1 MIRGRP
7 MGAMM
12 AGIGILTIGAALCL
26 RPSDPTVAAP
36 GIEASRQAR
45 LASTAGAADAFVAV
59 LIESLDSALQ
69 HARAGAAGTR
79 AGEVPPA
86 ADFEAAA
93 LEVEQAS
100 SAADALGRALRDLA
114 GTVASVAP
122 GANVPPAP
130 AASSDLLIVAAQLR
144 AAGDAATEFFERRQA
159 TTAVNEALGR
169 AVEALG
175 DDDPDA
181 ALDRLA
187 EGDPALALLVAWE
200 QPPETFGFWL
210 ATIGDLYSAARE
222 IAAAT
227 IAGDAEAVT
236 QAAAR
241 YGAAAESA
249 RGADN
254 ALALALAEGA
264 SAATINA
271 QRRVADLLD
280 EAISTRAAIAPLMT
294 AD

>member
-1 MIRGRP
+1 

-26 RPSDPTVAAP
+26 RPSDPTLAAP

-45 LASTAGAADAFVAV
+45 LASTAGAADAFVAA
-59 LIESLDSALQ
+59 LIESLDSGLQ

-86 ADFEAAA
+86 AEFEAAA

-122 GANVPPAP
+122 GANVPRAP
-130 AASSDLLIVAAQLR
+130 AASSDLRIVAAQLR

-169 AVEALG
+169 AVEALR

-210 ATIGDLYSAARE
+210 ATIGELYSAARE

-236 QAAAR
+236 RAAAR